1 MASMTPGARVAVDE
15 DQIEIA
21 PASART
27 GRLAYAWVVN
37 STGAAVY
44 LSVWSGTGTS
54 RTETQRAGGPWLIP
68 DGFAAP
74 VLIEVRAELGAV
86 LAAHTAADLTG
97 APASAI
103 DVVPMWEH

>member
-1 MASMTPGARVAVDE
+1 MRSMTPGPRVTVDE
-15 DQIEIA
+15 TQIEIA

-27 GRLAYAWVVN
+27 GRLAYVWAVN
-37 STGAAVY
+37 GTGADVY

-54 RTETQRAGGPWLIP
+54 RTAAQRAGGPWLLP

-86 LAAHTAADLTG
+86 LAAHTGSALTG

-103 DVVPMWEH
+103 EVVPMWEH